1 MHALLYAVNNT
12 VAQYSV
18 RFFFVIYF
26 LVLLL
31 IRLSAQFT
39 DDPTLAICNDSGG
52 SVFELSFK

>member
-1 MHALLYAVNNT
+1 MHVLLYAVNNT

>member
-1 MHALLYAVNNT
+1 MHVLLYAVNNT
-12 VAQYSV
+12 VVQYSV

>member
-1 MHALLYAVNNT
+1 MHVLLYAVNNT
-12 VAQYSV
+12 VAQFSV
-18 RFFFVIYF
+18 SFFFVIYF